1 MDKDKYKVTN
11 WSSYNGGL
19 KKRGSI
25 NVWVS
30 STLLEQYN

>member
-1 MDKDKYKVTN
+1 MDKNKYKVTN

-25 NVWVS
+25 NVWLS
-30 STLLEQYN
+30 SDLWEQWN